1 MNRTHKPDYYEL
13 LSELKELTNQHE
25 LLRIAHSKVC
35 STCLETLAEN
45 EELVEFLGESI
56 LENSELIMDLSEARE
71 DRKILAKQ
79 LRDER
84 VLSDEFLNTI
94 IRQGKEIRK
103 LQDELYAETEKS
115 SQLEYDLWEA
125 SCLELDGMYERAEDP
140 DQYAARHGLI

>member
-25 LLRIAHSKVC
+25 LLRTAHSKVC

-45 EELVEFLGESI
+45 EELVEFLGASI
-56 LENSELIMDLSEARE
+56 LKNSELTMDLSEACE

-84 VLSDEFLNTI
+84 SF
-94 IRQGKEIRK
+94 
-103 LQDELYAETEKS
+103 S
-115 SQLEYDLWEA
+115 SQLINTLLSTCEELGALDARFQALSERSEKQEEALSLVLGIDEYEFE
-125 SCLELDGMYERAEDP
+125 CGK
-140 DQYAARHGLI
+140 GLH

>member
-25 LLRIAHSKVC
+25 LLLVAHRKVC

-45 EELVEFLGESI
+45 EELSQFLQESV
-56 LENSELIMDLSEARE
+56 LENCELIMDLSEARE

-84 VLSDEFLNTI
+84 SF
-94 IRQGKEIRK
+94 
-103 LQDELYAETEKS
+103 S
-115 SQLEYDLWEA
+115 SQLIEA
-125 SCLELDGMYERAEDP
+125 LVQRNDCPELELDEDP
-140 DQYAARHGLI
+140 DQYAARHGLF